1 MVEFRIRLIADEGG
15 TWQLFWGEET
25 ATGFAERRSLR
36 HRPVEDDSEFHI
48 YQYNLGPA
56 LESRLTNIRLDP
68 GNGPGTTLEVDYVR
82 IGRVVVV
89 PDLSPKFLRGDT
101 DGNGGL
107 DITDAIGTL
116 NYLFTGTFD
125 PPCLDALD
133 FDDDGSV
140 VISDAVA
147 SLTYQFAGGPPPP
160 DPGTETCGPDPSD
173 ADPLDC
179 ATPPEGCL

>member
-1 MVEFRIRLIADEGG
+1 MVEFHIRLVADEGG

-25 ATGFAERRSLR
+25 APGFTEQRSLR
-36 HRPVEDDSEFHI
+36 HRPVEDDSEFHT
-48 YQYNLGPA
+48 YQYDLGLA
-56 LESRLTNIRLDP
+56 LEKRLTNIRLDP

-82 IGRVVVV
+82 IGRVV
-89 PDLSPKFLRGDT
+89 PDLLPNFLRGDS

-107 DITDAIGTL
+107 QITDAIATL
-116 NYLFTGTFD
+116 NHLFAGTFD

-133 FDDDGSV
+133 YDDDGTV
-140 VISDAVA
+140 VISDAIA
-147 SLTYQFAGGPPPP
+147 SLTHLFAGGPPPA
-160 DPGTETCGPDPSD
+160 DPGKETCGPDPSD